1 MTHGAKMT
9 TLTIDMLKKAFWTEI
24 ESAPDYNDEKQYM
37 VPDFEDEEADL
48 LKYATLA
55 VKHGILKVEHG
66 DPFVWLYD
74 GYRNQNIRFY
84 DKKKGVVYPW
94 SDGPDDYGTVPYQ
107 FKVGDF
113 PPDKWSD
120 YVDHNNY
127 VFLREDLV
135 EQLKATLKKV
145 TPDVWK
151 TTLEILGVIYPVTLT
166 VHREMKS
173 NDKTFT
179 FDDLQHLDWAQF
191 TSAKMV
197 ARNNEWAKESPSYKK
212 FADTN
217 LENVNGYFEIDC
229 YI

>member
-1 MTHGAKMT
+1 MT
-9 TLTIDMLKKAFWTEI
+9 TLTIDMLKKAFWAEI
-24 ESAPDYNDEKQYM
+24 ESAPDYDDEKQYI
-37 VPDFEDEEADL
+37 VPDFEDENMKGKEL
-48 LKYATLA
+48 RKYATLA
-55 VKHGILKVEHG
+55 VKHGILDVEHG
-66 DPFVWLYD
+66 DAFQWLHED
-74 GYRNQNIRFY
+74 GYRNENLRFY
-84 DKKKGVVYPW
+84 DKDKGVVYPW

-151 TTLEILGVIYPVTLT
+151 TTLEIMGVTYPVTLT
-166 VHREMKS
+166 VHRGKNS
-173 NDKTFT
+173 NDKAYTFN
-179 FDDLQHLDWAQF
+179 DLQHLDWAQF
-191 TSAKMV
+191 TSAEMV

-212 FADTN
+212 FVDTT

>member
-1 MTHGAKMT
+1 MT

-24 ESAPDYNDEKQYM
+24 ESEPDYDDEKQYI

-66 DPFVWLYD
+66 DPFIWLGD
-74 GYRNQNIRFY
+74 GYRNQNLRFY
-84 DKKKGVVYPW
+84 DKKKGVIYPW

-127 VFLREDLV
+127 VFLRKDLV
-135 EQLKATLKKV
+135 EQLKSTLKEVK
-145 TPDVWK
+145 PDVWK
-151 TTLEILGVIYPVTLT
+151 TTLEILGVTYPVTLT
-166 VHREMKS
+166 IHRS
-173 NDKTFT
+173 TSSIHNFYTLN
-179 FDDLQHLDWAQF
+179 DLQHLDWAQF

-217 LENVNGYFEIDC
+217 LENVNGYFEIEC